1 MSTPAHLWLEDE
13 TGSPIVGECLMPM
26 RLGSIEV
33 KSFSHGITL
42 PVDPGWGKLTGTR
55 IHQPIVNVKEFDK
68 TTPMLYRAVCEGRTL
83 KKALI
88 RMYRILESG
97 MEAEYFNTI
106 LENVKITTLSPN
118 GMSSTHL
125 VTLEMRYQAITW
137 KYTEGNIIYRDTWNE
152 RATA

>member
-1 MSTPAHLWLEDE
+1 M
-13 TGSPIVGECLMPM
+13 
-26 RLGSIEV
+26 
-33 KSFSHGITL
+33 
-42 PVDPGWGKLTGTR
+42 
-55 IHQPIVNVKEFDK
+55 
-68 TTPMLYRAVCEGRTL
+68 

-88 RMYRILESG
+88 RMYRILESD
-97 MEAEYFNTI
+97 MEAEYFNTV